1 MGESAVCA
9 VFEFSPI
16 SLYVVGISCAIFY
29 QIQRTV
35 TKQAVKIL
43 QSFMAGE
50 ILAVSVF
57 KEAI

>member
-16 SLYVVGISCAIFY
+16 SFYVVGISCAIFY

-35 TKQAVKIL
+35 AKQAVKVL

-50 ILAVSVF
+50 ILAVFVF

>member
-9 VFEFSPI
+9 VFDFSPI
-16 SLYVVGISCAIFY
+16 FFYVVGISCAFFY

-35 TKQAVKIL
+35 AKQAVKVL

-50 ILAVSVF
+50 ILAISVF